1 MNMKRQETKNCPY
14 CGKEILAVAKKCK
27 HCGKWLEVDDN
38 TYSKEVRSKR
48 KDSSNWR
55 YLYIVV
61 IVLVLG
67 AAYLIP
73 LHTERNKP
81 IENNGYS
88 LFNNVDEL
96 PADTAI
102 IENGPVNDC
111 EIDEVRQLLMASTN
125 TKYTNARYGFSVMY
139 PDCFVMGEEPQN
151 GDGCGFSMKYGI
163 NFSVWGS
170 YNDQDLY
177 GENIQEYYKKD
188 DDRLTAS
195 YHVQKDNWFVLSGD
209 VDDER
214 IYYKKVVL
222 MEDDTERG
230 SYITFYLLFPK
241 KFNDVLADFINY
253 EAKNFNPVYERTYAH
268 NIEQEERINPM
279 KNLQTEVQNQQRS
292 EGTNSGLTRDQQIA
306 LFLLMLAAASDDGG
320 SEMEDNSVYYNGL
333 RFNNE
338 AEMEDY
344 KNAYGYK

>member
-1 MNMKRQETKNCPY
+1 
-14 CGKEILAVAKKCK
+14 
-27 HCGKWLEVDDN
+27 
-38 TYSKEVRSKR
+38 
-48 KDSSNWR
+48 
-55 YLYIVV
+55 
-61 IVLVLG
+61 
-67 AAYLIP
+67 
-73 LHTERNKP
+73 
-81 IENNGYS
+81 
-88 LFNNVDEL
+88 
-96 PADTAI
+96 
-102 IENGPVNDC
+102 
-111 EIDEVRQLLMASTN
+111 
-125 TKYTNARYGFSVMY
+125 
-139 PDCFVMGEEPQN
+139 
-151 GDGCGFSMKYGI
+151 
-163 NFSVWGS
+163 
-170 YNDQDLY
+170 
-177 GENIQEYYKKD
+177 
-188 DDRLTAS
+188 
-195 YHVQKDNWFVLSGD
+195 
-209 VDDER
+209 
-214 IYYKKVVL
+214 